1 QFEHQEQND
10 EEDIVSF
17 TDKIVALYRTAI
29 IKQDKS
35 FCILAKHVNIAV
47 CILLGTFAQFDE
59 QLEKDIFDFV
69 IQQTILHTQ
78 DWPYEVDANL
88 FRLILNVIDL
98 ADHDSCVILAIPTKD
113 NFEDSLKLFHH
124 FIVNSY
130 LSCHDRKKLVFN
142 WLAQIIDALPQEDNE
157 LLPLTLLLRLSHA
170 IIDIGNSSLAYSDEE
185 QIGNL
190 CCHLLNKIVKRQ
202 CDLDAIWKFAQF
214 CVMNKLKTSLGK
226 PQETF
231 LALEETLQFFAW
243 SIVNNTKTVE
253 SSSSEQTNRSLT
265 PSSTTNLPVTSSS
278 SSSSSSE
285 VNLPTDKALKKC
297 MYEGA
302 ALSLPQF
309 PKTIKFFFI
318 TNKSTC
324 LEWVNRIRI
333 PIILTAVCSGQ
344 YESAVRNSNQC
355 LMHVCALG
363 KAEVYDCYLSLHQW
377 PELITW
383 NDTCIQMQIPFLQDH
398 KKDLRITMKTTI
410 DINAIRAM
418 SYFENRD
425 FYGLKVAMRKMPNSQ
440 AIGEELGRN
449 ISCSWDMEP
458 FDMLAPV
465 EKLKG
470 VSKRR
475 SGLWSLN
482 AVLQ

>member
-1 QFEHQEQND
+1 MDAMKSSH
-10 EEDIVSF
+10 
-17 TDKIVALYRTAI
+17 DKITFQSIEFWSNVCNEEYELQLLQQEHIQDVKHLFNRLLTIKSIPVVQQVYQAILADMTTNFNVLLQALQQKAIVVGSGTLSSPTTSDLNEDNAEVALIFDCSALCQIGNVKGNFIGMYALSPPLF
-29 IKQDKS
+29 QL
-35 FCILAKHVNIAV
+35 LAKHLQLTNSKLARQYSAIHYG
-47 CILLGTFAQFDE
+47 ILKTLYSHCAA
-59 QLEKDIFDFV
+59 
-69 IQQTILHTQ
+69 
-78 DWPYEVDANL
+78 YEHFIHNSDL
-88 FRLILNVIDL
+88 FKQNDTNNVMSL
-98 ADHDSCVILAIPTKD
+98 TSLTKD
-113 NFEDSLKLFHH
+113 NFEDLLKLLHRL
-124 FIVNSY
+124 IVNSY
-130 LSCHDRKKLVFN
+130 LSCHD
-142 WLAQIIDALPQEDNE
+142 
-157 LLPLTLLLRLSHA
+157 T
-170 IIDIGNSSLAYSDEE
+170 
-185 QIGNL
+185 NL
-190 CCHLLNKIVKRQ
+190 
-202 CDLDAIWKFAQF
+202 
-214 CVMNKLKTSLGK
+214 
-226 PQETF
+226 
-231 LALEETLQFFAW
+231 ETLQFFAW

-458 FDMLAPV
+458 FDTPFNFSTGATL
-465 EKLKG
+465 
-470 VSKRR
+470 
-475 SGLWSLN
+475 
-482 AVLQ
+482 

>member
-1 QFEHQEQND
+1 
-10 EEDIVSF
+10 
-17 TDKIVALYRTAI
+17 
-29 IKQDKS
+29 
-35 FCILAKHVNIAV
+35 
-47 CILLGTFAQFDE
+47 
-59 QLEKDIFDFV
+59 
-69 IQQTILHTQ
+69 
-78 DWPYEVDANL
+78 
-88 FRLILNVIDL
+88 
-98 ADHDSCVILAIPTKD
+98 
-113 NFEDSLKLFHH
+113 
-124 FIVNSY
+124 
-130 LSCHDRKKLVFN
+130 
-142 WLAQIIDALPQEDNE
+142 
-157 LLPLTLLLRLSHA
+157 
-170 IIDIGNSSLAYSDEE
+170 
-185 QIGNL
+185 
-190 CCHLLNKIVKRQ
+190 
-202 CDLDAIWKFAQF
+202 
-214 CVMNKLKTSLGK
+214 MNKLKTSLGK

>member
-1 QFEHQEQND
+1 
-10 EEDIVSF
+10 
-17 TDKIVALYRTAI
+17 
-29 IKQDKS
+29 
-35 FCILAKHVNIAV
+35 
-47 CILLGTFAQFDE
+47 
-59 QLEKDIFDFV
+59 
-69 IQQTILHTQ
+69 
-78 DWPYEVDANL
+78 
-88 FRLILNVIDL
+88 
-98 ADHDSCVILAIPTKD
+98 
-113 NFEDSLKLFHH
+113 
-124 FIVNSY
+124 
-130 LSCHDRKKLVFN
+130 
-142 WLAQIIDALPQEDNE
+142 
-157 LLPLTLLLRLSHA
+157 
-170 IIDIGNSSLAYSDEE
+170 
-185 QIGNL
+185 
-190 CCHLLNKIVKRQ
+190 
-202 CDLDAIWKFAQF
+202 AIWKFAQF

-363 KAEVYDCYLSLHQW
+363 KAE
-377 PELITW
+377 
-383 NDTCIQMQIPFLQDH
+383 
-398 KKDLRITMKTTI
+398 
-410 DINAIRAM
+410 
-418 SYFENRD
+418 
-425 FYGLKVAMRKMPNSQ
+425 
-440 AIGEELGRN
+440 
-449 ISCSWDMEP
+449 
-458 FDMLAPV
+458 
-465 EKLKG
+465 
-470 VSKRR
+470 
-475 SGLWSLN
+475 
-482 AVLQ
+482 